1 MTISTLVFHNFF
13 YFQNEKRN
21 YLAFDVSKHPDSKAA
36 LKQLETE
43 IIEQQK
49 TNYESAVIS
58 VVKPMELCGYRG
70 KRASLPICKSAAK
83 SSLGFQKH
91 LAFNRYG
98 F

>member
-36 LKQLETE
+36 LKQLEAE

-49 TNYESAVIS
+49 TKYEPAVIS
-58 VVKPMELCGYRG
+58 VVTPMELCGYRG
-70 KRASLPICKSAAK
+70 KRASLPICKSVSK
-83 SSLGFQKH
+83 SSLGFQRH
-91 LAFNRYG
+91 LAFDGYG